1 MGRYRVGRFVSQEVF
16 STNHQGV
23 GRCGGRAAIGFTSE
37 NINTTSKLTKRVNH
51 ERYKAKS

>member
-51 ERYKAKS
+51 ERYKA